1 MNDVQLENGYT
12 RIANELLT
20 VIYSTNFNATQLKII
35 LCIIRYTYGFRRVSH
50 NISISFLSKATGVS
64 KRYISDEL
72 KKMIDN
78 KVVTVIQEH
87 STTTSRIL
95 KLNKNY
101 SQWIGYRTTLQQA
114 NNTSTDEQLIT
125 TTDEE
130 HFTTTDEQYFI
141 QERKKEK
148 LKENSANNLIDDFFE
163 QLWKLYPNK
172 KGKSTVSKKS
182 KKAIYEIGIEK
193 MTKAID
199 NYKKDLQANTWKQA
213 MNGSTFFNGR
223 YEDYFETVQQE
234 EPDMISI
241 YPDL

>member
-1 MNDVQLENGYT
+1 VSDVQLENGYT
-12 RIANELLT
+12 MIANEILDNIAKLKLSPT
-20 VIYSTNFNATQLKII
+20 QHSLVYVIW
-35 LCIIRYTYGFRRVSH
+35 RYTYGFKRKKHKMSL
-50 NISISFLSKATGVS
+50 SFLAKATNCDS
-64 KRYISDEL
+64 RNIQRELRRLDERNII
-72 KKMIDN
+72 KQSIIKNNRFIGF
-78 KVVTVIQEH
+78 
-87 STTTSRIL
+87 
-95 KLNKNY
+95 NKNY
-101 SQWIGYRTTLQQA
+101 HEWNNGETDNGETDNGETDNCRDRQFNIGETDKETIGETA
-114 NNTSTDEQLIT
+114 N
-125 TTDEE
+125 
-130 HFTTTDEQYFI
+130 